1 MTRLERNVAAAV
13 LAYNRVAR
21 RRGVR
26 ELTVDELAHIK
37 NRAQLGAFFA
47 THDPG
52 PPTRKPGGRRGII
65 DRLLHH

>member
-1 MTRLERNVAAAV
+1 MTRFERDVAAAV
-13 LAYNRVAR
+13 SAYNRGAR

-26 ELTVDELAHIK
+26 ELTADELAHIK
-37 NRAQLGAFFA
+37 TRAQLGVFFA

-52 PPTRKPGGRRGII
+52 PPTRKPGRRRGII